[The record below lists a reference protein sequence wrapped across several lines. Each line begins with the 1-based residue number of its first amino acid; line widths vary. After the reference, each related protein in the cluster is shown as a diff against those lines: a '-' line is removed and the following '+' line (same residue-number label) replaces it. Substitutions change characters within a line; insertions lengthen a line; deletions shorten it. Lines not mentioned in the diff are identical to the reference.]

1 MIFQTIGVICFVIF
15 LVLLILLYRYCG
27 KLEEVV
33 DVSDIE
39 IQKLQE
45 ALTEDERALTY
56 YRNHKETE
64 KFIEETNK
72 EESKD

>member
-15 LVLLILLYRYCG
+15 IILFILLYRYCG
-27 KLEEVV
+27 RLEEMV
-33 DVSDIE
+33 DVSNVE
-39 IQKLQE
+39 IQNLQE
-45 ALTEDERALTY
+45 TLQDDERALTY

-64 KFIEETNK
+64 EFVKETNK

>member
-1 MIFQTIGVICFVIF
+1 MEQAEQT
-15 LVLLILLYRYCG
+15 LI
-27 KLEEVV
+27 K
-33 DVSDIE
+33 SNATDIHFFDLFDITE

>member
-15 LVLLILLYRYCG
+15 IILFILLYRYCG
-27 KLEEVV
+27 RLEEMV
-33 DVSDIE
+33 DVSNVE
-39 IQKLQE
+39 IQNLQE
-45 ALTEDERALTY
+45 TLQDDERALTY

-64 KFIEETNK
+64 EFVNETNK